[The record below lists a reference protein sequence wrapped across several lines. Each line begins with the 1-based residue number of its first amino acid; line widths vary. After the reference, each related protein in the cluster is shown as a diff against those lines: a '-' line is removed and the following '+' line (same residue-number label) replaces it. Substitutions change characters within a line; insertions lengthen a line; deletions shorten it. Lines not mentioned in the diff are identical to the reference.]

1 MTLQERFS
9 GCLIGGLLGDAIGA
23 PVEAET
29 SAYIRKTFRSV
40 DDILALEKVEELLG
54 AYWTVGRYTDDTQMT
69 VCVAEWLLQDGPED
83 GRKLLARF
91 AEAFRPAR
99 RYGSSTAGILQAF
112 EEHQDEWRAL
122 ATLMFPAGSYG
133 NGSAMRVGPIGC
145 LYYQDPPAL
154 FKACRISSLTTH
166 SHPLAVQGAT
176 LQASAVAA
184 LIRCDHNLEVDRYLQ
199 SLDLVLKR
207 LAREGPEPFEYRQAL
222 ETISNGLDAGHE
234 PARMAETLGTGLE
247 AKEAVPMAIYCFLH
261 ARDSFEQVI
270 QQAVFLGGD
279 TDTIASMAGS
289 LSGAYLGEKAIPG
302 RWCARMVDEDITP
315 GTLAGLA
322 RQLAQSKRVPF
333 HGETTQ

>member
-29 SAYIRKTFRSV
+29 AAYIRKTFGSV
-40 DDILALEKVEELLG
+40 DDILKLERVEELLG

-69 VCVAEWLLQDGPED
+69 VCVAQWLLEDGPND

-112 EEHQDEWRAL
+112 EEHQDEWRSL

-154 FKACRISSLTTH
+154 FKACRVSSLTTH
-166 SHPLAVQGAT
+166 SHPLAIQGAT

-184 LIRCDHNLEVDRYLQ
+184 LIRTETLEVDRYLQ

-207 LAREGPEPFEYRQAL
+207 LAREGPEPVEYRQAL
-222 ETISNGLDAGHE
+222 ESIADGLDAGHE
-234 PARMAETLGTGLE
+234 PARMAESLGTGLE
-247 AKEAVPMAIYCFLH
+247 AKESVPMALYCFLY
-261 ARDSFEQVI
+261 AKDSFEQVL

-279 TDTIASMAGS
+279 TDTIAAMAGN
-289 LSGAYLGEKAIPG
+289 LSGAYLGEKALPR
-302 RWCARMVDEDITP
+302 RWCARMRDEDITP
-315 GTLAGLA
+315 GSLAGLA
-322 RQLAQSKRVPF
+322 RLLAKSIA
-333 HGETTQ
+333 

>member
-23 PVEAET
+23 PVEAE
-29 SAYIRKTFRSV
+29 SAAYIRKTFGSV
-40 DDILALEKVEELLG
+40 DDILKLERVEELLG

-69 VCVAEWLLQDGPED
+69 VCLAEWLLQDGPSD

-91 AEAFRPAR
+91 SEAFRPAR

-112 EEHQDEWRAL
+112 EEHQDEWRSL
-122 ATLMFPAGSYG
+122 ATLMFPSGSYG

-145 LYYQDPPAL
+145 LYHQDPPAL
-154 FKACRISSLTTH
+154 FKACRVSSQTTH
-166 SHPLAVQGAT
+166 SHPLAIQGAT

-184 LIRCDHNLEVDRYLQ
+184 LMRSGENLEVDRYLQ

-207 LAREGPEPFEYRQAL
+207 LAREGPEPVEYRQAL
-222 ETISNGLDAGHE
+222 ESIARGLDAGHE
-234 PARMAETLGTGLE
+234 PARLAETLGTGLE
-247 AKEAVPMAIYCFLH
+247 AKESVPMALYCFLS

-270 QQAVFLGGD
+270 HQAVFLGGD

-289 LSGAYLGEKAIPG
+289 LSGAFLGEKALPR
-302 RWCARMVDEDITP
+302 RWCARMLDEDITP
-315 GTLAGLA
+315 GTMAGLA
-322 RQLAQSKRVPF
+322 RQLAKRVPF
-333 HGETTQ
+333 H